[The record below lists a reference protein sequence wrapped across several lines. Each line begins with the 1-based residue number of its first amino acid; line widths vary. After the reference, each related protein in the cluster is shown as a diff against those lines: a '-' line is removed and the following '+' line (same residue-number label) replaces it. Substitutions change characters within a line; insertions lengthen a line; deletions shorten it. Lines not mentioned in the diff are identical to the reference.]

1 MEEQQNTLKMKI
13 DQKTVFHI
21 NYRFKSVCFLLF
33 LSVYQKIRSAFN
45 INIKRIQLAVIEI
58 FTSQN

>member
-21 NYRFKSVCFLLF
+21 NYRFKSVFF
-33 LSVYQKIRSAFN
+33 
-45 INIKRIQLAVIEI
+45 
-58 FTSQN
+58 